1 VVETGADTT
10 LSTDTGAGIDGVD
23 AVLATVSAVDA
34 GAGGV
39 VGAGV
44 ISGVVGAGA
53 GDVLSNVRAAPGSGS
68 EPVELSASAGPEVP
82 RATANETAPAAN
94 RR

>member
-1 VVETGADTT
+1 
-10 LSTDTGAGIDGVD
+10 LSAI
-23 AVLATVSAVDA
+23 DA

-44 ISGVVGAGA
+44 ISGEVGASA
-53 GDVLSNVRAAPGSGS
+53 GDVLSNVSAAPASGS

-82 RATANETAPAAN
+82 RATASETAPAAK
-94 RR
+94 RP

>member
-10 LSTDTGAGIDGVD
+10 LSTDTGAGIDGGE

-34 GAGGV
+34 GAG
-39 VGAGV
+39 
-44 ISGVVGAGA
+44 GVVGAGA

-82 RATANETAPAAN
+82 RATASETAPAAN